1 MFETIVV
8 ALTLPSA
15 AGFLTLCTRNAAA
28 AAWINLAGS
37 VATAGALFQIVRLAL
52 TQGSF
57 QQGPFLVDPLSSVFL
72 LIVGFLG
79 LTAAMYSLPYME
91 HELQSSRVTERM
103 VPRYYA
109 LFQFFVLTMVLT
121 LVVENL
127 GLLWVAVEATTLVSA
142 LLVAYYLNR
151 SSLEAAW
158 KYVMVCSV
166 GIAMAL
172 LGIILLYY
180 AQVQAGFMDVQPLS
194 WLELRRYA
202 VRFNPALVK
211 LSVVFILI
219 GYGTKAGLAPM
230 HTWLPDAHSQ
240 APTPVSGLLSG
251 ALLSC
256 AMYAIARNM
265 AVINLLPEVGATAG
279 KLLTGFGLLSIGVA
293 VPFLLLQH
301 DIKRLLAYSSV
312 ENMGL
317 VALGIGAGSPL
328 GLYGALLH
336 LINHAVGKSALF
348 YVAGAMI
355 QQYHTKQILRIRG
368 IIGPAPVLGSLL
380 IGLVLAVAGMPPFS
394 LFLSKLVIIQSL
406 FAGNWMIGLLALI
419 LLAGV
424 FAGLLY
430 YSVGMAFGPPAP
442 GMEKRDLAPGML
454 PAVAVSALILAL
466 SGIYLPSWLDVLLRE
481 AAEIVLGGGPGR

>member
-1 MFETIVV
+1 MFDFIVC
-8 ALTLPSA
+8 ALSIP
-15 AGFLTLCTRNAAA
+15 FLTGILVFWVKKPVVVSWLNFG
-28 AAWINLAGS
+28 GS
-37 VATAGALFQIVRLAL
+37 SATAATLFWLVKQITV
-52 TQGSF
+52 QGTF
-57 QQGPFLVDPLSSVFL
+57 HQDIFLLDSLSAVFL
-72 LIVGFLG
+72 LIVGFLSF
-79 LTAAMYSLPYME
+79 TAALYSLPYMR
-91 HELQSSRVTERM
+91 HELEAGHLTARM
-103 VPRYYA
+103 IPRYYA
-109 LFQFFVLTMVLT
+109 LFQFFVLTMIFT

-142 LLVAYYLNR
+142 LLVAFYLNR

-172 LGIILLYY
+172 LGVILLYY
-180 AQVQAGFMDVQPLS
+180 AQVQAGFVDGQPLS
-194 WLELRRYA
+194 WLELRNH
-202 VRFNPALVK
+202 VMLFNPALVK
-211 LSVVFILI
+211 LAVVFIII

-256 AMYAIARNM
+256 AMYAIARNL
-265 AVINLLPEVGATAG
+265 AVINMLPEIGAVAG
-279 KLLTGFGLLSIGVA
+279 KLLTGFGLFSIAVA

-317 VALGIGAGSPL
+317 IALGIGSGTPL

-348 YVAGAMI
+348 YVAGLLI
-355 QQYHTKQILRIRG
+355 HQYHTKQILRIRG
-368 IIGPAPVLGSLL
+368 IISAAPILGGLFVL
-380 IGLVLAVAGMPPFS
+380 IILAVSGMPPFS
-394 LFLSKLVIIQSL
+394 LFLSKLIIIQSL
-406 FAGNWMIGLLALI
+406 FADGWWLGLLALL

-424 FAGLLY
+424 FAGVIY
-430 YSVGMAFGPPAP
+430 YMLSMAFGSPAA
-442 GMEKRDLAPGML
+442 GMERKDISLEML
-454 PAVAVSALILAL
+454 PAILISLVILA
-466 SGIYLPSWLDVLLRE
+466 STGVYLPVWLDSLLRG
-481 AAEIVLGGGPGR
+481 AAEIVVGGLYK